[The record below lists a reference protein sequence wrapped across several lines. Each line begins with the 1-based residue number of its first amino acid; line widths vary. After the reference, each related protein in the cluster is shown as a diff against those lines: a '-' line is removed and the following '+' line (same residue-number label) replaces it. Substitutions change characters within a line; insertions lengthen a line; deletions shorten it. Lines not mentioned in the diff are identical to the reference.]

1 MVDAAGATT
10 RKGSG
15 VASDEGEGAVF
26 VSDGKILG
34 SDSCDTMDVGE
45 VVNLEVA
52 DFSGRK
58 FVSAFGV
65 ENLVTAP
72 GWEAVGSA

>member
-1 MVDAAGATT
+1 MVDAAGAAAG
-10 RKGSG
+10 KGSG

-34 SDSCDTMDVGE
+34 SDGRDTMDVGE

-72 GWEAVGSA
+72 GGEAVGSA

>member
-1 MVDAAGATT
+1 
-10 RKGSG
+10 
-15 VASDEGEGAVF
+15 
-26 VSDGKILG
+26 
-34 SDSCDTMDVGE
+34 MDVGE

-72 GWEAVGSA
+72 GGEAVGSA